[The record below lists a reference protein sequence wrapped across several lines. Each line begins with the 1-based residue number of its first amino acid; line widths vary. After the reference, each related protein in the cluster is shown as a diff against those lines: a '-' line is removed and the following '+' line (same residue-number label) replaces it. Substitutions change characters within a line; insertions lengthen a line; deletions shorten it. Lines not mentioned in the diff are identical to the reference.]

1 MRMAQPYSRS
11 LAVLILAAALCAAGS
26 REAYGRQPEQP
37 PKAATTTEAR
47 GKAYS
52 HLMRSLFAVRRGAAR
67 AAAEEIRSAIDLMPE
82 SADVRIQGARLLL
95 AVDRWQEAEELGRQ
109 ALELDPDNLD
119 AIRFVADRVAERASG
134 VSQDEASRLEAI
146 ALYRRLLDRDEAEEQ
161 VLRNMIGLHLQ
172 AGERQGALE
181 VARKLVAMRPG
192 DRQATGLLTQL
203 LLEREESQEALTVV
217 LDYLAG
223 HPGEIPLA
231 RLAGELAREIDGWD
245 VVAEALPALPASG
258 RASADVQKLTAEALI
273 RTGRMGAGIT
283 ALEAL
288 LEQDPL
294 DRETR
299 YNLAIAYR
307 SIGRLAEASELA
319 RALIEESPDDV
330 RARFLLADTL
340 DDRRDVRGALDAFAV
355 LLDQFSERADDEA
368 RSIREA
374 IRRRMIQL
382 NILEGEIS
390 IARSLARV
398 LEQPDH
404 PETIETVARLAI
416 ASGDWAAARQA
427 AQGLRLAG
435 EVGAAAILEAEIFIL
450 TGRWTKADA
459 RVEEAVQAAGPTART
474 RLAELFLDAGK
485 PTLGEALLREW
496 TEVDDANADAGYFL
510 GSYLWRAGRRE
521 EGERELRRTIR
532 LDPTHAPALNFL
544 GYSLAERGER
554 LEEALELIENALQVD
569 RWNGAYLDSMG
580 WAYFMMG
587 RYEEAR
593 SYLERAAREYPL
605 DGTVLEHLGDLYSL
619 LGEREMAL
627 DAWRRA
633 LAAGAED
640 DNQLR
645 SKIERESPGP

>member
-1 MRMAQPYSRS
+1 MLHRYSR
-11 LAVLILAAALCAAGS
+11 AFTALILVVAVCAAAPRQSYARQYEEAAK
-26 REAYGRQPEQP
+26 P
-37 PKAATTTEAR
+37 ATSTEAR
-47 GKAYS
+47 GKAYA

-82 SADVRIQGARLLL
+82 SSDVRIQGARLLL
-95 AVDRWQEAEELGRQ
+95 AIDRWTEAEELGRQ
-109 ALELDPDNLD
+109 ALQLDPENVD

-134 VSQDEASRLEAI
+134 VSQDEDSRQEAI
-146 ALYRRLLDRDEAEEQ
+146 ALYRKLLERDEADEQ

-203 LLEREESQEALTVV
+203 LLERQESEEALGVV

-231 RLAGELAREIDGWD
+231 RLAGELAREIEGWEM
-245 VVAEALPALPASG
+245 VAGALSELPTSG
-258 RASADVQKLTAEALI
+258 RASADVQKLMAEALI
-273 RTGRMGAGIT
+273 RTGNMAAGT
-283 ALEAL
+283 AALEAL

-307 SIGRLAEASELA
+307 SVGRLADASELA
-319 RALIEESPDDV
+319 EALIAESPDDA

-340 DDRRDVRGALDAFAV
+340 DDQRDVRGALDAFAA
-355 LLDQFSERADDEA
+355 LLDLFSERADDEA
-368 RSIREA
+368 ASIREA

-382 NILEGEIS
+382 HLMDGQIS
-390 IARSLARV
+390 VARSLSRG
-398 LEQPDH
+398 LEQLDH
-404 PETIETVARLAI
+404 PETIETVSRLAI
-416 ASGDWAAARQA
+416 AAGDWAAARQA
-427 AQGLRLAG
+427 AQRLRLSG
-435 EVGAAAILEAEIFIL
+435 EVGAAATLEAEVLIL
-450 TGRWTKADA
+450 TGKWTKADA
-459 RVEEAVQAAGPTART
+459 RVEEAVQTAGPTART

-485 PTLGEALLREW
+485 PSLGEALLREW
-496 TEVDDANADAGYFL
+496 AEADAADADAGYFL
-510 GSYLWRAGRRE
+510 GSYLWRAGRLE
-521 EGERELRRTIR
+521 DGERELRRTIR
-532 LDPTHAPALNFL
+532 LDPSHAPALNFL

-554 LEEALELIENALQVD
+554 LEEAVELIESALLVD

-593 SYLERAAREYPL
+593 SYLESAAREYPL

-633 LAAGAED
+633 LAAGPRD
-640 DNQLR
+640 DDQLR
-645 SKIERESPGP
+645 SKIEREAPGP

>member
-1 MRMAQPYSRS
+1 MSHRS
-11 LAVLILAAALCAAGS
+11 PRALAVLILMVAACAAGPPQ
-26 REAYGRQPEQP
+26 AHARQQGESPTR
-37 PKAATTTEAR
+37 AASTEAR
-47 GKAYS
+47 GKAYA

-82 SADVRIQGARLLL
+82 SPDVRIQGARLLL
-95 AVDRWQEAEELGRQ
+95 AIDRWSEAEELGRQ
-109 ALELDPDNLD
+109 ALELDPENLD
-119 AIRFVADRVAERASG
+119 AMRFVADRVAERASG
-134 VSQDEASRLEAI
+134 VSQDESSRQEAI
-146 ALYRRLLDRDEAEEQ
+146 ALYRRLLERDEADEQ
-161 VLRNMIGLHLQ
+161 ILRNMIGLHLQ

-181 VARKLVAMRPG
+181 VARRLVAMRPG
-192 DRQATGLLTQL
+192 DRQATGLLAQL
-203 LLEREESQEALTVV
+203 LLEREEKEEALAVV
-217 LDYLAG
+217 IDYLAG

-231 RLAGELAREIDGWD
+231 RLAGELAREINGWKMI
-245 VVAEALPALPASG
+245 AGALSELPSSE

-273 RTGRMGAGIT
+273 RTGDMAAGT
-283 ALEAL
+283 AALEAL
-288 LEQDPL
+288 VEQDPL

-307 SIGRLAEASELA
+307 SVGRLADASELA
-319 RALIEESPDDV
+319 EELIAESPDDA

-340 DDRRDVRGALDAFAV
+340 DDQRNIRGALDAFAA
-355 LLDQFSERADDEA
+355 LLGLFTGRADDEA
-368 RSIREA
+368 ESIREV

-382 NILEGEIS
+382 HLQVGQIS
-390 IARSLARV
+390 VARSLSHT

-404 PETIETVARLAI
+404 PESIEAVARLAI

-427 AQGLRLAG
+427 AQKLRLAG
-435 EVGAAAILEAEIFIL
+435 EVGAAATMDAEVYIL
-450 TGRWTKADA
+450 TGKWTKAAA
-459 RVEEAVQAAGPTART
+459 RVEEAVQAAGPAART

-485 PTLGEALLREW
+485 PSLGEALLRQWAEA
-496 TEVDDANADAGYFL
+496 DAANADAGYFL

-521 EGERELRRTIR
+521 EGERELRRTIE

-554 LEEALELIENALQVD
+554 LEEAVVLIKAALLVD
-569 RWNGAYLDSMG
+569 QWNGAYLDSLG

-593 SYLERAAREYPL
+593 GYLERAAREYPL

-627 DAWRRA
+627 NAWRRA
-633 LAAGAED
+633 LAAGPPD
-640 DNQLR
+640 DDQLR